1 MAPSAALPARFD
13 KNIKLGVI
21 ITLGLVYVIWGST
34 YLGIRFADETIPP
47 LLMGGVRF
55 LIAGSLL
62 YVWSRARGVPNPT
75 WREWKTSGFVG
86 ICLLAGGNGT
96 VIVVE
101 KQVPSGIAALLVAL
115 VPLWMVVILWLSRKG
130 ANPTLRTVFGVLLGL
145 VGVGVLA
152 LHGGGS
158 GGQSVNPLA
167 FLLIFSSGVW
177 AWGSL
182 YAQRAQQSSSPL
194 MATSVQMLVGGAVL
208 LAAGFIAG
216 EPLGLDVASI
226 TNKSLLALGYLIVF
240 GSIVGYTA
248 YTWLLRHAP
257 PALVSTYAYVNPVVA
272 VLLGWVFAGETVTEW
287 TFISSAIII
296 SSVVLITLPKRKAPS
311 PEPSEEQP
319 SLSVA
324 ASDESFAGAKRG

>member
-1 MAPSAALPARFD
+1 MAPSAAQPARLD
-13 KNIKLGVI
+13 KNIKLGII
-21 ITLGLVYVIWGST
+21 ITLGLVYAIWGST

-62 YVWSRARGVPNPT
+62 YVWSRLRGAPNPT
-75 WREWKTSGFVG
+75 WREWKSSGIVG
-86 ICLLAGGNGT
+86 LCLLAGGNGT

-115 VPLWMVVILWLSRKG
+115 VPLWMVVLLWLSRTG
-130 ANPTLRTVFGVLLGL
+130 SNPTLRTVFGVLLGL

-158 GGQSVNPLA
+158 GGQGINPLA
-167 FLLIFSSGVW
+167 FLLILSSGVW

-182 YAQRAQQSSSPL
+182 YAQRSKQSSSPL
-194 MATSVQMLVGGAVL
+194 MATSAQMLVGGVVL

-216 EPLGLDVASI
+216 EPRGLDVASI

-240 GSIVGYTA
+240 GSIIGYTA

-257 PALVSTYAYVNPVVA
+257 PALATTYAYVNPVVA
-272 VLLGWVFAGETVTEW
+272 VLLGWAFAGETVTEW
-287 TFISSAIII
+287 TFISAAIIV
-296 SSVVLITLPKRKAPS
+296 SSVVLITLPKRKSAS
-311 PEPSEEQP
+311 PEASEELP

-324 ASDESFAGAKRG
+324 ADDESLAGAKHG